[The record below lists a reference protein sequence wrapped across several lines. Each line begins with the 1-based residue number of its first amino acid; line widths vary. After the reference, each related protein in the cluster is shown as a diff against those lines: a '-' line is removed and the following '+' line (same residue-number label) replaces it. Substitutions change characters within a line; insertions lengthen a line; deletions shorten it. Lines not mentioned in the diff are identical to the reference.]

1 MISKGSSQTDIAR
14 VLQVD
19 LSQINRDVQYLRQQ
33 AIKNISKYVNERLP
47 EEYERCLVG
56 LNEIT
61 REAWDTAGACDTHD
75 RREKL
80 QALSLAKDCYAM
92 KLELLTNAQVIDDAI
107 RFVAKRQDKDD
118 GGDNTELDIQRP
130 EETN

>member
-1 MISKGSSQTDIAR
+1 MISKGSSQTNISR

-19 LSQINRDVQYLRQQ
+19 LSIINRDVQYLRQQ

-61 REAWDTAGACDTHD
+61 REAWDTAGDTHD